1 MYKLLPMT
9 FCFLLV
15 GCTSLLKDADQTL
28 VKEVELNNEF
38 EEMVQIKKQP
48 EETKTKPEKK
58 ALRANKEDT
67 DKKQAVKS
75 SKKQKEAQKQKAK
88 DIAEQK
94 KTKVSKSKQKSDQVK
109 KGKSMQEDQVQ
120 EVDTVEDKT
129 GFEGRRP
136 IHDPFRVGEKVVLDL
151 SYFSMSAGKLTM
163 EVLPFSEVNGNK
175 TYTFRIDVKSSKMFS
190 LFYKVDNWAE
200 TYVDYEKLVPYS
212 HVVQTRETNQIKDS
226 KSFFNWEENEAIFWE
241 KKLTDKSKQ
250 PKVEK
255 STWELKPYA
264 QNVISSI
271 FYIRTFAYKDDKP
284 YPFRVADEGKN
295 IIFTSQVV
303 DRETLKTKA
312 GTFKTIKI
320 KPKFTVNG
328 TFKPV
333 GDIFLWM
340 TDDHRKLIVRI
351 EAKIKIGSIVGEAE
365 KVVLGKD

>member
-1 MYKLLPMT
+1 MNKFLMMT
-9 FCFLLV
+9 FCLFFV

-38 EEMVQIKKQP
+38 EEMVHIKKQP
-48 EETKTKPEKK
+48 DTTDTKESEEIKKEVDIEKTQKDKK
-58 ALRANKEDT
+58 KTSKQIELKSKNQQQTSKDKGIKED
-67 DKKQAVKS
+67 
-75 SKKQKEAQKQKAK
+75 
-88 DIAEQK
+88 
-94 KTKVSKSKQKSDQVK
+94 K
-109 KGKSMQEDQVQ
+109 KGESMHDEDKDQK
-120 EVDTVEDKT
+120 VDTVEDKT

-136 IHDPFRVGEKVVLDL
+136 INDPFRVGEKVVLDL

-175 TYTFRIDVKSSKMFS
+175 TYTFRIAVKSSKMFS

-226 KSFFNWEENEAIFWE
+226 KSFFNWEENKAIFWE
-241 KKLTDKSKQ
+241 KKITDDSKE

-271 FYIRTFAYKDDKP
+271 FYIRTFAYKQDKP

-312 GTFKTIKI
+312 GSFKTIKI

-333 GDIFLWM
+333 GDIFLWL
-340 TDDHRKLIVRI
+340 TDDDRKLIVRI

>member
-1 MYKLLPMT
+1 MNKFLMMT
-9 FCFLLV
+9 FCLFFV

-28 VKEVELNNEF
+28 VKEVELNDEF
-38 EEMVQIKKQP
+38 EQMVHIKKQP
-48 EETKTKPEKK
+48 EPTQTQEDQDKKPIDKDVKAKPKEKKQTKKTKELK
-58 ALRANKEDT
+58 
-67 DKKQAVKS
+67 
-75 SKKQKEAQKQKAK
+75 SKKQKQLKK
-88 DIAEQK
+88 DKDDK
-94 KTKVSKSKQKSDQVK
+94 KDKKVK
-109 KGKSMQEDQVQ
+109 KGKSMQDDKEL

-136 IHDPFRVGEKVVLDL
+136 IEDPFRVGEKVVLDL
-151 SYFSMSAGKLTM
+151 NYFSMSAGKLKM

-175 TYTFRIDVKSSKMFS
+175 TYTFRIAVESSKMFS

-241 KKLTDKSKQ
+241 KKITDETKK

-255 STWELKPYA
+255 STWDLNPYA

-271 FYIRTFAYKDDKP
+271 FYIRTFAYKQDKP

-303 DRETLKTKA
+303 DRETLNTKA
-312 GTFKTIKI
+312 GKFKTIKI

-333 GDIFLWM
+333 GDIFLWL
-340 TDDHRKLIVRI
+340 TDDDRKLIVRI